1 MFSNLHMIFNS
12 LTTPL
17 LPLAIY
23 LIFLGLLNLGPRP
36 KVFTGRLD
44 RMYLYAGVSGLVIYG
59 PIQILLPSNAVIRF
73 GDHVWYP
80 MMVLYFFG
88 VLAISMVSRPQL
100 VIYNLSYQD
109 FSLLLSRVKKREVW
123 MEERFG
129 NVIQIIDLEIQFE
142 ITSVHAMKSVSLC
155 ATRGNQSN
163 LGWHELHKMLRREL
177 ISYKASPNGFGWIY
191 LASGLVLAAMVGWTS
206 VSMA

>member
-1 MFSNLHMIFNS
+1 M
-12 LTTPL
+12 
-17 LPLAIY
+17 PLAIY
-23 LIFLGLLNLGPRP
+23 LIFLGLLNLGPSP

-109 FSLLLSRVKKREVW
+109 FSLLLSRVKKVEFLRNPPKVEGRYRKLANIEV
-123 MEERFG
+123 
-129 NVIQIIDLEIQFE
+129 
-142 ITSVHAMKSVSLC
+142 A
-155 ATRGNQSN
+155 
-163 LGWHELHKMLRREL
+163 
-177 ISYKASPNGFGWIY
+177 P
-191 LASGLVLAAMVGWTS
+191 LASATLFS
-206 VSMA
+206 IN